1 MQNMS
6 SGVHEGVMAEET
18 GTTPVRSEDGTVP
31 APAPR
36 VDAAGEA
43 DCERCHGSGRITLI
57 NVDLGG
63 GFYGDADDQPCPE
76 CGE

>member
-1 MQNMS
+1 MPPR
-6 SGVHEGVMAEET
+6 VHEATGQETEEAC
-18 GTTPVRSEDGTVP
+18 VP
-31 APAPR
+31 A
-36 VDAAGEA
+36 DAAPELDAARKA
-43 DCERCHGSGRITLI
+43 DCERCKGSGRITLI

>member
-6 SGVHEGVMAEET
+6 SGVHEGVMEEET
-18 GTTPVRSEDGTVP
+18 GTTPVRSEGETVR

-43 DCERCHGSGRITLI
+43 DCERCQGSGRITLI
-57 NVDLGG
+57 NVHLGG
-63 GFYGDADDQPCPE
+63 GFWGDADDQPCPE
-76 CGE
+76 CCE